1 MNIFN
6 KPDKLYIETTNLCNA
21 RCVFCMYPK
30 IHGTFPVQYME
41 QSLFKS
47 IIDDYT
53 NMGGRQIS
61 MTPTVADP
69 FTDRYF
75 HERINYLEQS
85 KIEKVFL
92 YSNFIAF
99 RKPIQDA
106 FENLQNII
114 LDISISMVGWNREMY
129 DKLMGIDKF
138 DKVISNL
145 EILGK
150 ILNKNKNIEANVT
163 LRHYENSPTLAQ
175 DLNNMVHICRK
186 NNIRTVSA
194 HDFDTWGGLLEEE
207 MKNNIHLSGKV
218 RKRLPRTKPCE
229 VTYRKPLITVN
240 GDYKVCECRDVHYET
255 KIGNVKEKPFSEL
268 WYSEELKNFRK
279 LFYTP
284 DKLPNICKKCEVY
297 APYEK
302 VSYL

>member
-114 LDISISMVGWNREMY
+114 LDISI
-129 DKLMGIDKF
+129 
-138 DKVISNL
+138 
-145 EILGK
+145 
-150 ILNKNKNIEANVT
+150 
-163 LRHYENSPTLAQ
+163 PT
-175 DLNNMVHICRK
+175 NH
-186 NNIRTVSA
+186 
-194 HDFDTWGGLLEEE
+194 
-207 MKNNIHLSGKV
+207 
-218 RKRLPRTKPCE
+218 
-229 VTYRKPLITVN
+229 
-240 GDYKVCECRDVHYET
+240 
-255 KIGNVKEKPFSEL
+255 
-268 WYSEELKNFRK
+268 
-279 LFYTP
+279 
-284 DKLPNICKKCEVY
+284 
-297 APYEK
+297 
-302 VSYL
+302 